1 MFLSI
6 VIPSFNAEKRLERS
20 VNSIQTALQFLG
32 KGPHETE
39 ILIIDDGSRDGTL
52 RVAQRIADHAPNVMV
67 IRQDNAGV
75 SAARNHGLQVATGNW
90 ICFVDDDDTITKD
103 AFLRFSQAKT
113 DADIVILKSQCN
125 NIERYPWKDHFNVG
139 IPYEKDDLMKEGYL
153 RGSICGCIFRRSF
166 LLENKLQFPE
176 GVSLGED
183 TVLFS
188 ESISYAKSITFLDI
202 DYYNITPRTDS
213 ASRKYDKND
222 IYMISKAMEKAKS
235 SIPSASILNYTLF
248 KLAINLT
255 SKAVDNH
262 IPLGE
267 AKKLLKAFLP
277 LQLDGIYTERG
288 KIMLLNACYSIFYT
302 LIGLRNRAR
311 N

>member
-1 MFLSI
+1 MYLSI
-6 VIPSFNAEKRLERS
+6 IIPSFNGETRLEKS
-20 VNSIQTALQFLG
+20 VKSVLTALQCIAFL
-32 KGPHETE
+32 HNETE
-39 ILIIDDGSRDGTL
+39 IIIIDDGSQDATL
-52 RVAQRIADHAPNVMV
+52 KIAESLAARNPIISVS
-67 IRQDNAGV
+67 RQKNAGV

-222 IYMISKAMEKAKS
+222 IYMISKAMEKAKN

-288 KIMLLNACYSIFYT
+288 KIMLLNACYPIFYT